1 MRVLLAILMALV
13 WIDGASAQSAKS
25 VSVVKGN
32 IVIDIGGQRR
42 MLTRLGRDADPALSP
57 DGTFVV
63 FTRTDGKPP
72 SDDPMECKTGLPGD
86 QLRRIAIDG
95 AGDRL
100 LVAARAGDKPP
111 QQLCGFDRKQ
121 FSADG
126 RRLYFLSPAWT
137 TSSALHV
144 YDFTARSVSFVAP
157 ANDLVVLSFC
167 KGEHRDQLL
176 LNQHRYFIGGG
187 SYDWYWLFD
196 RAGRKEIGPVGTDAD
211 THEAIVEK
219 ARDMIC
225 AQ

>member
-1 MRVLLAILMALV
+1 MRILLVIVAALV
-13 WIDGASAQSAKS
+13 VTNVAHAQTEKTISA
-25 VSVVKGN
+25 VKGN
-32 IVIDIGGQRR
+32 IVVDIGGQRR
-42 MLTRLGRDADPALSP
+42 TLTRLGRDADPALSP
-57 DGTFVV
+57 DGRFIVY
-63 FTRTDGKPP
+63 TRTNGKPP
-72 SDDPMECKTGLPGD
+72 SDDPQECKTGPDGD
-86 QLRRIAIDG
+86 QLRQIAIDG
-95 AGDRL
+95 SGDRL
-100 LVAARAGDKPP
+100 LLAARTGDKPP

-126 RRLYFLSPAWT
+126 RRLYFLAPAWA

-144 YDFTARSVSFVAP
+144 YDFAKQSVSFVAP
-157 ANDLVVLSFC
+157 ANDLVVLNFC
-167 KGEHRDQLL
+167 KGEHRDQLV

-196 RAGRKEIGPVGTDAD
+196 RTGRKEIGPVGTDSD